1 MKNVELYDVITLASG
16 QEYAVLRILEEEDHK
31 YFLLAE
37 SNDDEVDM
45 GNIRIV
51 EEIMING
58 EPEIADVTNQ
68 ELLEELSSMF
78 ISALDL
84 EI

>member
-1 MKNVELYDVITLASG
+1 
-16 QEYAVLRILEEEDHK
+16 
-31 YFLLAE
+31 
-37 SNDDEVDM
+37 M

-84 EI
+84 EN